1 MMTSPDTEFIRIMGA
16 TPDSGDTK
24 MLRAAAK
31 ALPTA
36 LPILGLSDI
45 VIFPGMVAPLL
56 VDTVQSTRLIDDVVE
71 GDRLLGLVL
80 QRKPE
85 IDNPT
90 PEDLYDYGCGAR
102 VLKMLKFPD
111 NTVRVLVEGLW
122 RIRIKEYET
131 QTPYLRAKV
140 EVLKDVVA
148 LEDVEL
154 TALARNAHH
163 QFQEIIKLT
172 PALSD
177 QVKIAAL
184 NTQAPGNLSDLI
196 AGNLNLSLEERQG
209 LLETADVKQ
218 RLQRLR
224 PFMDRE
230 MEVLMLS
237 TKIQNEVTS
246 SMAKSQRDFFL
257 REQMRAIQR
266 ELGEGDPTMTEVNTL
281 REQAEKNGLPEEAQK
296 VVGKELERLGQM
308 SPAVAEYA
316 ITRNYLDWLIN
327 LPWSKSTPDTLD
339 IEAATRILDE
349 QHYGLEKVKER
360 LLEFIAVIKLKQD
373 LKGPILCLVGP
384 PGVGKTSLGKSV
396 ADALGRKFVRMS
408 LGGVR
413 DEAEIRGHRRTYVGA
428 LPGRIIQSLRRAE
441 SRNPVILLD
450 EIDKIGSDFR
460 GDPASALLE
469 VLDPQQNNTFA
480 DHYLDVP
487 FDLSHVLFITTANW
501 LDPIHPALRDRL
513 EVISLPSYT
522 ASEKLQIAKRYLIP
536 RQLDEHGLQRKQVRI
551 ADQTV
556 RRLITEYTHEAGV
569 RQLEREIASLTRKA
583 ARKIVSHNGVPDEAI
598 AISPE
603 ALTDFL
609 GHPKFIAETKE
620 KITDLGIAMG
630 LAWTPVGGEILF
642 IEATRMPGKGRL
654 MLTGSLGD
662 VMKESAQT
670 ALSYLR
676 SQAAALKIDS
686 GEFDKFDIHVHV
698 PAGATPKDGPSA
710 GATIVV
716 ALASLFLRRL
726 VRSDVAMTG
735 EISLRG
741 RILRVGGIKEKV
753 MAAARSGLKQ
763 VILPDQNRNDWEEVP
778 NEVREKMEAH
788 FVKNISDL
796 IDIALRANATGKQ
809 ENKAPVAGKQ
819 ESRSRALTPRQQVS
833 A

>member
-1 MMTSPDTEFIRIMGA
+1 MTAPDTEIIRIMGA
-16 TPDSGDTK
+16 APDTGDTRV
-24 MLRAAAK
+24 LRMAAK
-31 ALPTA
+31 TLPTV

-56 VDTVQSTRLIDDVVE
+56 VDTVQSIRLIDDVVE

-80 QRKPE
+80 QRKADV
-85 IDNPT
+85 DNPL

-131 QTPYLRAKV
+131 QTPYLRAKI
-140 EVLKDVVA
+140 EVLKDVVQ
-148 LEDVEL
+148 EDVEL
-154 TALARNAHH
+154 EALTRNAQN

-184 NTQAPGNLSDLI
+184 NTQAPGSLTDLI
-196 AGNLNLSLEERQG
+196 AANLNLNLEEREA
-209 LLETADVKQ
+209 LLETADVKH

-224 PFMDRE
+224 PLMERE
-230 MEVLMLS
+230 LEVLTLS

-266 ELGEGDPTMTEVNTL
+266 ELGEGDPTTMEVISL
-281 REQAEKNGLPEEAQK
+281 REQLEKNGLPDEVQK
-296 VVGKELERLGQM
+296 VAFKELERLGQM

-327 LPWSKSTPDTLD
+327 LPWSKSTADTL
-339 IEAATRILDE
+339 ELATATRILDE
-349 QHYGLEKVKER
+349 QHYGLEKIKER
-360 LLEFIAVIKLKQD
+360 LLEFIAVIKLKHD

-469 VLDPQQNNTFA
+469 VLDPQQNNTFT

-522 ASEKLQIAKRYLIP
+522 ATEKLQIAKRYLVP
-536 RQLDEHGLQRKQVRI
+536 RQLEEHGLQRRQVKFQDT
-551 ADQTV
+551 AL

-583 ARKIVSHNGVPDEAI
+583 ARKIVSNGKLEESLVI
-598 AISPE
+598 APQ
-603 ALTDFL
+603 ALTEML
-609 GHPKFIAETKE
+609 GHPKFISETAE
-620 KITDLGIAMG
+620 KISELGIAMG

-676 SQAAALKIDS
+676 SQAKSLRVDP

-710 GATIVV
+710 GATITV

-726 VRSDVAMTG
+726 VRSDAAMTG

-753 MAAARSGLKQ
+753 MAAARSGLKE
-763 VILPDQNRNDWEEVP
+763 VILPEQNRNEWLEVP
-778 NEVREKMEAH
+778 NEVREKMQVH
-788 FVKNISDL
+788 FVKNISEL
-796 IDIALRANATGKQ
+796 IKTALRSK
-809 ENKAPVAGKQ
+809 
-819 ESRSRALTPRQQVS
+819 
-833 A
+833 